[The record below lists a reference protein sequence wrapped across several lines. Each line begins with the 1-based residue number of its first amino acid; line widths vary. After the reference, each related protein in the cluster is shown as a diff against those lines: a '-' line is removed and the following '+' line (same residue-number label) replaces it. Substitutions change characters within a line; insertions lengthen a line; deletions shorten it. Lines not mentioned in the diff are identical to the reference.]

1 MKTFTTSIF
10 VPSKSKKELT
20 LLKTEE
26 LSQRLNKLRF
36 SQGTTFGEGALDEIQ
51 ENEEFVLIVNGEYER
66 YSIRLKGINKCNGK
80 LRLMV
85 QEPALPEVRRFL
97 EWRLDKSK
105 VMSANKGALLQLK
118 NFTTEDLRRLIRHA
132 LVNQERT
139 LVNYR

>member
-1 MKTFTTSIF
+1 M
-10 VPSKSKKELT
+10 
-20 LLKTEE
+20 
-26 LSQRLNKLRF
+26 
-36 SQGTTFGEGALDEIQ
+36 
-51 ENEEFVLIVNGEYER
+51 NGEYER